1 MNFSPMNVPL
11 IREEENASRQRALQF
26 RRHRRMS
33 RPRSNQ
39 GSIPIRWNIASGQE
53 DLVTWR
59 RNAAPQSC
67 AHQAFQFFPQT
78 KKSVQLLYSKPC
90 CNVYCIFFFFC
101 NAEQSRGKGCRWSK
115 KLSSTPQNLLD
126 REMEKTRAIHSNP
139 PFSRQDGRR
148 VKPRFTLKSY
158 QLQLG
163 FSIAHGGWENV
174 A

>member
-26 RRHRRMS
+26 RRRRRMS

-39 GSIPIRWNIASGQE
+39 GPSQSTGISPPDKRILLPGGVMLRSSGISIFSP
-53 DLVTWR
+53 D
-59 RNAAPQSC
+59 
-67 AHQAFQFFPQT
+67 
-78 KKSVQLLYSKPC
+78 KKSVQLLHSKPC
-90 CNVYCIFFFFC
+90 CIFYCIFFLQC
-101 NAEQSRGKGCRWSK
+101 RAIKRERLPLEQ

-139 PFSRQDGRR
+139 PFPRQDGWR